1 MSYKKKTTDGVRG
14 RPTKLTQQNIELALM
29 LRDKG
34 FTIKEIAEALGI
46 DESVLYFKGT
56 EWEVLRKKLNAIK
69 AKKEAEKINKV
80 SQALYDRAIGQKVK
94 IKKEVVTKGGEIVE
108 LTEVREIPGDVK
120 AQQFYLINRDPQ
132 NWKAEPIEKQDG
144 EKTDGSIKIEI
155 VEG

>member
-80 SQALYDRAIGQKVK
+80 SHALYDRAIGQTVK
-94 IKKEVVTKGGEIVE
+94 TVKEVYTKDGIIQ
-108 LTEVREIPGDVK
+108 LTEKKEIPGDVR
-120 AQQFYLINRDPQ
+120 AQEFYLINRDPE
-132 NWKAEPIEKQDG
+132 NWKATQDEKATETTGKD
-144 EKTDGSIKIEI
+144 TTIKIKFED
-155 VEG
+155 

>member
-1 MSYKKKTTDGVRG
+1 MAYKKKTTDGVRG
-14 RPTKLTQQNIELALM
+14 RPTKLTEKNIELALM

-46 DESVLYFKGT
+46 NEAVLYFKGT

-69 AKKEAEKINKV
+69 AKQEAEKINKV

-108 LTEVREIPGDVK
+108 LNEVREIPGDVK

-132 NWKAEPIEKQDG
+132 NWKATPEETAPGD
-144 EKTDGSIKIEI
+144 KTDGVLKIKFE
-155 VEG
+155 E

>member
-1 MSYKKKTTDGVRG
+1 MAYKKKTTDGVRG

-34 FTIKEIAEALGI
+34 FTIKEIAETLGI

-80 SQALYDRAIGQKVK
+80 SAALYDRAIGQKVTTT
-94 IKKEVVTKGGEIVE
+94 KEVIARDGSIVTLKEKK
-108 LTEVREIPGDVK
+108 EIPGDVK

-132 NWKAEPIEKQDG
+132 NWKAAPEENETSD
-144 EKTDGSIKIEI
+144 KTDGVIKIKFE
-155 VEG
+155 E